1 MTLNLGLIQLGWR
14 DIVDILVVAFI
25 IYRVILLVKGTRAV
39 SVFYGLLL
47 LLVIYYFSGE
57 VGLDTL
63 HWLLANFLG
72 SLFLVIII
80 LFQRDI
86 RKALAEMGAGR
97 LFFRSKSGLVILDE
111 LILSLVSMAQKR
123 IGALV
128 VIEKNTPLGDVL
140 ESGVELK
147 AEFSK
152 DLLET
157 IFYPNTPLH
166 DGAVIIRGNKI
177 VAAGCILPLAV
188 GIKSKWDY
196 GTRHRAAMGITEET
210 DAIAVVV
217 SEERGKISVA
227 VGGRIISSLDEV
239 RLRRVLSTA
248 WEK

>member
-1 MTLNLGLIQLGWR
+1 MALNLGLIQLGWR
-14 DIVDILVVAFI
+14 DIIDIVVVAFI

-97 LFFRSKSGLVILDE
+97 LFFRTKPGLVILDE

-166 DGAVIIRGNKI
+166 DGAVIIQGNKI
-177 VAAGCILPLAV
+177 IAAGCILPLAV

-217 SEERGKISVA
+217 SEERGTISVT
-227 VGGRIISSLDEV
+227 VGGRLISSLDEV

>member
-1 MTLNLGLIQLGWR
+1 MVLNLGFIQFGWR

-25 IYRVILLVKGTRAV
+25 IYRVIILVKGTRAV

-47 LLVIYYFSGE
+47 VILIFYFSGE
-57 VGLDTL
+57 FGLHTL

-72 SLFLVIII
+72 SLFLVVII

-97 LFFRSKSGLVILDE
+97 LFFRSRQGLVILDE

-123 IGALV
+123 IGALI

-140 ESGVELK
+140 ESGVQMDAL
-147 AEFSK
+147 FSR
-152 DLLET
+152 DLIET

-166 DGAVIIRGNKI
+166 DGAVVIRGRKI

-196 GTRHRAAMGITEET
+196 GTRHRAAMGITEES
-210 DAIAVVV
+210 DAIAIVV
-217 SEERGKISVA
+217 SEEMGKISVA
-227 VGGRIISSLDEV
+227 IGGKLIASLDEV
-239 RLRRVLSTA
+239 RLRRVLSSA

>member
-1 MTLNLGLIQLGWR
+1 MVLNLGFIQFGWR

-25 IYRVILLVKGTRAV
+25 IYRVIILVKGTRAV

-47 LLVIYYFSGE
+47 VILIFYFSGE
-57 VGLDTL
+57 FGLHTL

-72 SLFLVIII
+72 SLFLVVII

-97 LFFRSKSGLVILDE
+97 LFFRSRQGLVILDE

-123 IGALV
+123 IGALI

-140 ESGVELK
+140 ESGVQMDAL
-147 AEFSK
+147 FSR
-152 DLLET
+152 DLIET

-166 DGAVIIRGNKI
+166 DGAVVIRGNRI

-196 GTRHRAAMGITEET
+196 GTRHRAAMGITEES
-210 DAIAVVV
+210 DAIAIVV
-217 SEERGKISVA
+217 SEEMGKVSVA
-227 VGGRIISSLDEV
+227 IGGKLIASLDEV
-239 RLRRVLSTA
+239 RLRRVLSSA

>member
-1 MTLNLGLIQLGWR
+1 MNLGFVQFGWR
-14 DIVDILVVAFI
+14 DIVDIVVVAFI

-57 VGLDTL
+57 FGLHTL

-97 LFFRSKSGLVILDE
+97 LWFKSRPGLVILDE
-111 LILSLVSMAQKR
+111 LILALVAMAQKR

-128 VIEKNTPLGDVL
+128 VIEKNTPLGDVV
-140 ESGVELK
+140 ESGVELDSS
-147 AEFSK
+147 FSK

-166 DGAVIIRGNKI
+166 DGAVVIRDDKI

-188 GIKSKWDY
+188 GIKSKWDF
-196 GTRHRAAMGITEET
+196 GTRHRAALGITEET
-210 DAIAVVV
+210 DAIAIVV
-217 SEERGKISVA
+217 SEERGAISVA
-227 VGGRIISSLDEV
+227 IGGKLITALDEV